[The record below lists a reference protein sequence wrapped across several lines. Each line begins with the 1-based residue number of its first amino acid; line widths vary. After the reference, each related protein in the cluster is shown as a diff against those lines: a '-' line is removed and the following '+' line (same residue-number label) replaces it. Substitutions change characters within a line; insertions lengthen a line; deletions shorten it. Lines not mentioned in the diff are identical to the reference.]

1 MSIDIETYS
10 EADLPKTGVYP
21 YAEDPSFQILLFGV
35 SVNHGPVKV
44 YDFAQG
50 ESLPDEIL
58 HALLDL
64 SVTKWAFNAQFE
76 RICISRY
83 LWDLGFLERGSYLD
97 PRGWR
102 CDMVWAG
109 YMGFPMYL
117 KGAGAALRL
126 DEQKMEEGKSLI
138 TYFCKPY
145 RPTSKNGYTNRN
157 LPQHDPEKWELFKK
171 YNQRDVE
178 VELSIAEKLKNH
190 PVPEQVWREYWLDQ
204 TINDRGILVD
214 QQMVEN
220 AIKIDVESKKHLR
233 EEMQSLSGLANPQSV
248 IQMQHWLRQNGVEL
262 DSLGKK
268 EIASELSGI
277 EEPMRSVLLL
287 RQELAMSAVKKYQ
300 AMDTAACADNRC
312 RGMFQFYGANRS
324 GRFAG
329 RIVQLQN
336 LFRNSLPDLD
346 QARALVKQG
355 NYTALAALYDSVP
368 EVLAQCVRTA
378 FIPAPGYKF
387 IVADF
392 AAIEARVI
400 AWLAGEQWRMEAFAA
415 GKDIYCASASQM
427 FGVPVVKHG
436 INGELRAKGKVAE
449 LACIAEGQLVLTDR
463 GAVPIEEVKLED
475 KVWDGEEW
483 VSHDG
488 VIYRGEREVITYDGL
503 TATSDHL
510 VFVEGQAQPIQFGVA
525 AACGAHLLQTGDGGR
540 AVRLGKDHQPG
551 KAMGEE
557 LEQAVCADGVP
568 GLRDNSMAEFGEPE
582 KREIKGMSELYS
594 AETDTALVGQEAYCC
609 QATMRESERSG
620 LQKLWSE
627 RDKVRLS
634 ECNGGR
640 ALFDS
645 GIRFARQEYGTG
657 SDRRQREL
665 CPREFAVCGQE
676 KESSKQAD
684 YSVEPIR
691 TGVLALCRD
700 SGQEKAVEG
709 PDKGRDNRRCREGS
723 GGETEE
729 LALNKRTTRL
739 YDIRNAGRYHRFTVS
754 GKLVHN
760 CGYGG
765 GVGALK
771 AMGAEEMGLTDEELS
786 NLVRDW
792 RAASPNI
799 VRLWWAVDKAVKN
812 AVKEK
817 TTTRTHGLSFQYQG
831 GMLYITLPSG
841 RQLSYVSPR
850 MGENRFGGE
859 SVTYMGTDMTKHWS
873 RIESYGPKFV
883 ENIIQGISRDILCYA
898 MQQLSDYRIC
908 AHVHDEVIIECPPET
923 TVKEVCDLMATV
935 PPWAEGLI
943 LRADGYEC
951 PYYQKD

>member
-1 MSIDIETYS
+1 MLKTGDQLIETMSIDIETYS

-21 YAEDPSFQILLFGV
+21 YAEDPSFEILLFGV

-83 LWDLGFLERGSYLD
+83 LWDLGLLERGSYLN

-117 KGAGAALRL
+117 KGAGAALHL

-214 QQMVEN
+214 RQMVEN
-220 AIKIDVESKKHLR
+220 AIRIDAESKKHLR

-248 IQMQHWLRQNGVEL
+248 IQIQHWLRQNGVEL

-378 FIPAPGYKF
+378 FIPAPSYKF
-387 IVADF
+387 VVADF
-392 AAIEARVI
+392 SAIEARVI

-427 FGVPVVKHG
+427 FGVPVEKHG
-436 INGELRAKGKVAE
+436 VNGHLRHKGKIAE
-449 LACIAEGQLVLTDR
+449 LAL
-463 GAVPIEEVKLED
+463 
-475 KVWDGEEW
+475 
-483 VSHDG
+483 
-488 VIYRGEREVITYDGL
+488 
-503 TATSDHL
+503 
-510 VFVEGQAQPIQFGVA
+510 
-525 AACGAHLLQTGDGGR
+525 
-540 AVRLGKDHQPG
+540 
-551 KAMGEE
+551 
-557 LEQAVCADGVP
+557 
-568 GLRDNSMAEFGEPE
+568 
-582 KREIKGMSELYS
+582 
-594 AETDTALVGQEAYCC
+594 
-609 QATMRESERSG
+609 
-620 LQKLWSE
+620 
-627 RDKVRLS
+627 
-634 ECNGGR
+634 
-640 ALFDS
+640 
-645 GIRFARQEYGTG
+645 
-657 SDRRQREL
+657 
-665 CPREFAVCGQE
+665 
-676 KESSKQAD
+676 
-684 YSVEPIR
+684 
-691 TGVLALCRD
+691 
-700 SGQEKAVEG
+700 
-709 PDKGRDNRRCREGS
+709 
-723 GGETEE
+723 
-729 LALNKRTTRL
+729 
-739 YDIRNAGRYHRFTVS
+739 
-754 GKLVHN
+754 
-760 CGYGG
+760 GYGG
-765 GVGALK
+765 SVGAL
-771 AMGAEEMGLTDEELS
+771 GLTEEELS
-786 NLVRDW
+786 PLVKAW
-792 RAASPNI
+792 RAANPNI
-799 VRLWWAVDKAVKN
+799 TTLWWAVDKAAKN

-898 MQQLSDYRIC
+898 MQRLSDYRIC
-908 AHVHDEVIIECPPET
+908 AHVHDECIIECPPET